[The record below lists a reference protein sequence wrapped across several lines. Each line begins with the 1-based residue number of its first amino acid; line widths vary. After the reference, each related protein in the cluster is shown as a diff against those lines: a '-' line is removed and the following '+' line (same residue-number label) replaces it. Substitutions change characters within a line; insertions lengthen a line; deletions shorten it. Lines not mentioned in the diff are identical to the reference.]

1 MEKKNKKNKS
11 LMKRLKITGKK
22 KLLRRPTHQNHFKA
36 KYPGRISRTKHRV
49 QPIAEVDAKKIKKM
63 LPYL

>member
-1 MEKKNKKNKS
+1 
-11 LMKRLKITGKK
+11 MKRLKITGKK

-49 QPIAEVDAKKIKKM
+49 QSIAEVDAKKIKKM